1 MKLNIIH
8 KNSVL
13 PADTFGMNQC
23 KKTKYYNE
31 GKTNPKTFCHLC
43 LGALKLSPKD

>member
-31 GKTNPKTFCHLC
+31 GKTNPKTSIL
-43 LGALKLSPKD
+43 LSPLFGCFKTIS